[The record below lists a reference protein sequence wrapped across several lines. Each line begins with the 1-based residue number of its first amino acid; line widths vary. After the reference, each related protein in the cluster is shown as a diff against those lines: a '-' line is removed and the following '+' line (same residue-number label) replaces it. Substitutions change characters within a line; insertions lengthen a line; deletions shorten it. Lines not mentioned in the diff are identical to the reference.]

1 MSISRRKLLRFL
13 AALWLPVLFA
23 PDRAHAQPASETEA
37 PSFRVDV
44 KLVRLLVN
52 VKDSRGEVVGGLDA
66 KNFRVFDSGIPQ
78 EISVFERQTA
88 LPLSVSVLV
97 DTSGST
103 LIKLRY
109 ETTSVEKF
117 LHALT
122 NEGNPADA
130 AALYAFNYDVTLMT
144 AFTRK
149 ESRLSSGLRGL
160 KPDGGTSLYDALY
173 LASRDLERRSGRHV
187 IVVVTDGGDTT
198 SSKKYQDALQAAHLA
213 DAVVYPILVV
223 PISND
228 AGRNIG
234 GEHALETIAQGTGGR
249 VFTPNVGAELDAAF
263 TQILR
268 DLRTQYLLG
277 YYPRN
282 VPADTAKFHTV
293 KIEMDRADLRP
304 STRSGY
310 YGDQAAK

>member
-1 MSISRRKLLRFL
+1 MNAPHRKCLCLASALL
-13 AALWLPVLFA
+13 APVLVCAQAAAEAEA
-23 PDRAHAQPASETEA
+23 P

-52 VKDSRGEVVGGLDA
+52 VKDSRGELIGGLDA
-66 KNFRVFDSGIPQ
+66 KNFRVFDSGVPQ
-78 EISVFERQTA
+78 DISVFERQTA

-97 DTSGST
+97 DASGST

-117 LHALT
+117 LRALT

-130 AALYAFNYDVTLMT
+130 AALYSFNYDVTLLT
-144 AFTRK
+144 NFTRRQ
-149 ESRLSSGLRGL
+149 SRLSSALRQL

-173 LASRDLERRSGRHV
+173 LAARDLERRQGRHV
-187 IVVVTDGGDTT
+187 VVVVTDGGDTT
-198 SSKKYQDALQAAHLA
+198 SSKKFRDALEAAHLA
-213 DAVVYPILVV
+213 DVVVYPVLVV
-223 PISND
+223 PITND

-234 GEHALETIAQGTGGR
+234 GEHALETIAEGTGGR
-249 VFTPNVGAELDAAF
+249 VFTPAVGAELDAAF

-268 DLRTQYLLG
+268 DLRTQYLVG

-282 VPADTAKFHTV
+282 LPADTARFHTV
-293 KIEMDRADLRP
+293 RVEMDRKDLRP

>member
-1 MSISRRKLLRFL
+1 MKMQLLAISLL
-13 AALWLPVLFA
+13 APALLPAQAGAEAEA
-23 PDRAHAQPASETEA
+23 P

-52 VKDSRGEVVGGLDA
+52 VKDSRGELVAGLEA
-66 KNFRVFDSGIPQ
+66 KNFRVFDSGVPQ
-78 EISVFERQTA
+78 DISVFERQTA
-88 LPLSVSVLV
+88 LPLSISVLV
-97 DTSGST
+97 DTSAST

-130 AALYAFNYDVTLMT
+130 AALYSFDYNVTLLT
-144 AFTRK
+144 NFSR
-149 ESRLSSGLRGL
+149 RLSRHSAALRGL
-160 KPDGGTSLYDALY
+160 KPTGGTSLYDALY
-173 LASRDLERRSGRHV
+173 LASRDLERRQGRHV
-187 IVVVTDGGDTT
+187 IVLVTDGGDTT
-198 SSKKYQDALQAAHLA
+198 SAKKYRDALDAAQFA
-213 DAVVYPILVV
+213 DAVVYPVLVV
-223 PISND
+223 PITND
-228 AGRNIG
+228 AGRNLG
-234 GEHALETIAQGTGGR
+234 GEHALDTIAEGTGGR
-249 VFTPNVGAELDAAF
+249 VFTPSVGAEMDAAF
-263 TQILR
+263 AQILR

-282 VPADTAKFHTV
+282 LPAGAPRFHTV
-293 KIEMDRADLRP
+293 RVVMDRADLRP